1 MKTNKI
7 LAIILSMFF
16 AIAITSCVEDDDF
29 SVPNATGNEENAKL
43 NDLLAKIDA
52 GTVELQTIQQVRN
65 NFVQYEAIQF
75 ESEIAVKGYVSS
87 SDETGNFYKEF
98 FIQDDPVNPTTTLKV
113 VLNQADTYNQ
123 FNKGREVYIYLKGL
137 YIGETNT
144 GDDVVTIGGQYDD
157 FDSDVLE
164 MTSNQISNH
173 LFRSSITETLVPV
186 ELNLSDVSE
195 SHIGMFVKLV
205 DVQFPASLEGQP
217 YVNPI
222 DDYDS
227 SRSIESCSE
236 SATFTLESSTFASF
250 KNNLL
255 PTDGKGSISGII
267 NKTYDGY
274 DLVINL
280 NSTEDVIMDGLRCDP
295 LFQDSFTAGNLNNW
309 TTYSVTGA
317 QEWYYN
323 TFGNPSDSA
332 TMNGY
337 SGGAVQ
343 NEDWLISL
351 PIDLSSVPS
360 AYLSFQNV
368 KRYSGNDI
376 EVFYCT
382 DYNGGDPTTDGT
394 WVALSPSLDT
404 NTGSW
409 SSWTDS
415 GALDVSAATGGNL
428 FVAIKYTS
436 TSSAAAT
443 WEIDNVKVTV
453 E

>member
-186 ELNLSDVSE
+186 ELNL
-195 SHIGMFVKLV
+195 
-205 DVQFPASLEGQP
+205 
-217 YVNPI
+217 
-222 DDYDS
+222 
-227 SRSIESCSE
+227 
-236 SATFTLESSTFASF
+236 
-250 KNNLL
+250 
-255 PTDGKGSISGII
+255 
-267 NKTYDGY
+267 
-274 DLVINL
+274 
-280 NSTEDVIMDGLRCDP
+280 
-295 LFQDSFTAGNLNNW
+295 
-309 TTYSVTGA
+309 
-317 QEWYYN
+317 
-323 TFGNPSDSA
+323 
-332 TMNGY
+332 
-337 SGGAVQ
+337 
-343 NEDWLISL
+343 
-351 PIDLSSVPS
+351 
-360 AYLSFQNV
+360 
-368 KRYSGNDI
+368 
-376 EVFYCT
+376 
-382 DYNGGDPTTDGT
+382 
-394 WVALSPSLDT
+394 
-404 NTGSW
+404 
-409 SSWTDS
+409 
-415 GALDVSAATGGNL
+415 
-428 FVAIKYTS
+428 
-436 TSSAAAT
+436 
-443 WEIDNVKVTV
+443 
-453 E
+453 